1 MNEAQ
6 QTIEEF
12 HRLWHPLND
21 QTRWLGHQLLKCP
34 FDLFIYQELLWELR
48 PDLIIE
54 CGTHRGGS
62 ALFLASMLDLI
73 GSGEIVTIDSAA
85 QETPP
90 HSRVTYL
97 DGDALA
103 PRVLDFVRARAAR
116 AACVLVI
123 LDDDHHADHVLDE
136 LRAYSNV
143 VTRGSY
149 LIVEDTNIGHSVHPE
164 FGDGPME
171 AVQLFLA
178 LDERFESDRSRE
190 KFLLTFNPRGY
201 LRKR

>member
-1 MNEAQ
+1 MSEPA

-34 FDLFIYQELLWELR
+34 FDLFIYQELLWDLR
-48 PDLIIE
+48 PNLIVE

-62 ALFLASMLDLI
+62 ALFLASIFDLI
-73 GSGEIVTIDSAA
+73 GNGEVVTIDSAA
-85 QETPP
+85 QATPP
-90 HSRVTYL
+90 HPRVTYL
-97 DGDALA
+97 EGDALA

-123 LDDDHHADHVLDE
+123 LDDDHHTHHVLEE
-136 LRAYSNV
+136 LRAYADV
-143 VTRGSY
+143 VTSGSY
-149 LIVEDTNIGHSVHPE
+149 LIVEDTNIGHPVLYD

-171 AVQLFLA
+171 AVNLFLA
-178 LDERFESDRSRE
+178 QDERFESDRSRE